1 MILTL
6 ICLLG
11 VIIPR
16 LGAEQSLSR
25 PSRATPAGPHAIPAL
40 VQTPPAQTAQS
51 PAQELRRELREVG
64 QEAEEQKDPEPE
76 QQNTEHE
83 EDPQRGV
90 WDPAQ
95 PQVRSK
101 HGRFLHEQQA
111 TQTQEEDVFRD
122 LVAPPHH
129 PRSEALELTLAFPQH
144 QQRLPVAYF
153 WPGGQRFVAA
163 PRGVLQKIQQFAEAE
178 PQASGPGEPRE
189 VARWQGEGAADGE
202 GEKEDEGAHKDA
214 GPAPSGAQEQ
224 PGKERS
230 SRLDETQSAL
240 TAASSSVFQL

>member
-6 ICLLG
+6 ICLLS
-11 VIIPR
+11 VITLS

-51 PAQELRRELREVG
+51 PTQELRWELREVG

-76 QQNTEHE
+76 QQNTEHK
-83 EDPQRGV
+83 EDSQRGV

-101 HGRFLHEQQA
+101 HCSFLHEQQA
-111 TQTQEEDVFRD
+111 TQAQEEDVLWD

-129 PRSEALELTLAFPQH
+129 TRSKALKLTLTFPQH
-144 QQRLPVAYF
+144 QQRLPIGYF
-153 WPGGQRFVAA
+153 WPRGQRLIAA
-163 PRGVLQKIQQFAEAE
+163 ARGVLQKIQQFAKAQ

-189 VARWQGEGAADGE
+189 VARWDGEGAADGE
-202 GEKEDEGAHKDA
+202 GEKEDEGAHKDT
-214 GPAPSGAQEQ
+214 GPAPSRSQEQ
-224 PGKERS
+224 PGKES
-230 SRLDETQSAL
+230 SSYFDEAQSAL
-240 TAASSSVFQL
+240 TVVAS